1 LSFERTFT
9 RFADYTSDQDLLQVE
24 DDLVR
29 EIGEQLSQDIFNAT
43 LGNW

>member
-9 RFADYTSDQDLLQVE
+9 RFADYSSELDLISIEDALVE
-24 DDLVR
+24 D
-29 EIGEQLSQDIFNAT
+29 IGGQLSQDIFNAT